1 MLQCIVILKPYGE
14 VMLRMSLHQRPWAL
28 FDPKNKDHRAYFNS
42 FLKTRSWRDCPVQW
56 IIGDDSQD
64 IVHYIS
70 KVLVT
75 HYATAEFDAKKK
87 KVVRKPKV
95 ALKSLS
101 RKPVNAQ

>member
-1 MLQCIVILKPYGE
+1 
-14 VMLRMSLHQRPWAL
+14 MLRMSLHQRPWAL

-75 HYATAEFDAKKK
+75 HYASAEFTPKKPRSVAKKPQTTRK
-87 KVVRKPKV
+87 KVPK
-95 ALKSLS
+95 
-101 RKPVNAQ
+101 NG